1 MPADDEKPADATEEP
16 QSAPAEQPAE
26 KLAAEQPPAEKPA
39 AEQPAAEQPAAEQ
52 PAAEQPAAEQPEG
65 RRRFWPWGRKKEAA
79 VAAAAA
85 TSAAGTPATEQP
97 AAGAPAAEQTPAE
110 EPATDAAP
118 PAQEPEAEM
127 TQPGEEPATDAVP
140 LAEDSAAEMPAEESP
155 APATEELP
163 ADAPSADAP
172 VDAPPTDAFAL
183 PEGQTG
189 PVPLPE
195 SQLLAEGS
203 AAEIDMG
210 PERRFNWW
218 LFWGVTL
225 ALLLVGAIGF
235 GYWWLTERPIAVP
248 DVTGD
253 QVAQATQRI
262 NDAGLRLGKVSE
274 VATDAAPTGNVI
286 EQKPAAGT
294 EMKPGESISLVV
306 AAPADRSKVPDVT
319 GKSIADADAA
329 LATARLA
336 TYRVETFSTTATVGV
351 VIGQVPSA
359 GVMLVP
365 GSYVAVSV
373 SKGPA
378 PTQVIVPNLLG
389 MNGDD
394 AKATLEALG
403 LKGAGYRAIE
413 PSTAVGV
420 IFKQNPT
427 ASTRVTPETT
437 VQYLISDGPGTAN
450 VTVPTLTGKTRKAA
464 EKELKDLGL
473 KPAVRVVPS
482 ATAVKDTVFQQ
493 MPPAGDKVGPGTTVG
508 LLVSSGALVDG
519 PVPDVMGKSSAE
531 ASKTIGAA
539 GFKPVILEVVADGQ
553 PKGQVFAQFPP
564 AGTGWSAKLPVIA
577 LVAKQ

>member
-1 MPADDEKPADATEEP
+1 MPADDEKPADAIEE
-16 QSAPAEQPAE
+16 QQPAPVE
-26 KLAAEQPPAEKPA
+26 PP
-39 AEQPAAEQPAAEQ
+39 AEQPAAEPPAEQ

-65 RRRFWPWGRKKEAA
+65 RRKFWPWGRKKEAA
-79 VAAAAA
+79 VVAAAAAA
-85 TSAAGTPATEQP
+85 TAAEAPAAEQP
-97 AAGAPAAEQTPAE
+97 AAGAPAAEQPPAGEPATEMPQPSE
-110 EPATDAAP
+110 EPATDATP
-118 PAQEPEAEM
+118 PA
-127 TQPGEEPATDAVP
+127 EEPA
-140 LAEDSAAEMPAEESP
+140 AETPAEEPST
-155 APATEELP
+155 ASTEQLP
-163 ADAPSADAP
+163 ADAPPADAP
-172 VDAPPTDAFAL
+172 ADAPAADAPADAPPTGTSAL
-183 PEGQTG
+183 PDGQTG
-189 PVPLPE
+189 PVPQPE
-195 SQLLAEGS
+195 SKLLAEGS

-306 AAPADRSKVPDVT
+306 ATPADRSKVPDVT
-319 GKSIADADAA
+319 GKSITDADAA

-336 TYRVETFSTTATVGV
+336 TYRVETFSTTATVGI

-359 GVMLVP
+359 GAMLVP

-378 PTQVIVPNLLG
+378 PTQVIVPNLVG

-413 PSTAVGV
+413 PSTAAGV
-420 IFKQNPT
+420 IFEQNPT
-427 ASTRVTPETT
+427 ASTRVNPDTT
-437 VQYLISDGPGTAN
+437 VQYLISDGAGTAN
-450 VTVPTLTGKTRKAA
+450 VTIPTLTGKTRKDA

-482 ATAVKDTVFQQ
+482 ATAMKDSVFQQ

-519 PVPDVMGKSSAE
+519 PVPDVMGRSSAE

-539 GFKPVILEVVADGQ
+539 GFKPVVLEVVADGK
-553 PKGQVFAQFPP
+553 PKGRVFAQFPP